1 MALGTGALMLGATIL
16 GATAATWDLMDYPA
30 PFVADGQLDD
40 TVLVVGAAA
49 QTADVLGAI
58 DIAAALQAAA
68 VSQTAVEVSTAVAPT
83 TEDGLKIEKN
93 GAPFNI
99 NDQMTDVQTTDL
111 DDSDLDLLSDGT
123 FDDNEGD
130 NTGETDFTQTLAFG
144 TTSDDTFELMME
156 QPDDSDVYEDGRPF
170 GTYLHLAKNADV
182 YTYTLLLDSGV
193 DVDNAADMEG
203 NTLDIQG
210 NTYTITDA
218 RADTS
223 GTGVDKLTV
232 VAGDSTL
239 WLVQDQPY
247 TIGSH
252 TVTVVDVDSGE
263 TKCGVNVDGVT
274 IWIDDGTTEEFGDMS
289 VGVLDVVAVYTKDY
303 DADTC
308 ELSLGSYEIV
318 LEDGEKVSIND
329 VDLDGSTVT
338 FTGSSG
344 DWTGFTVNYDAGKED
359 TGINQDDLYL
369 AAGEAWTDPVFG
381 NWKVEFAGT
390 TGMYEELYFDASGD
404 DAELVF
410 LNNDDEEVTLM
421 WAYDDSTAHFGE
433 ATEKPMLQVGESTTQ
448 GPEDVYLLYS
458 TDTDEIHVLQIEEI
472 DCTDGIT
479 INDVTY
485 DNDAIADEY
494 TYACDGA
501 NNSVDLGSLGSV
513 RVGYD
518 NTTLVFGDYP
528 GFGDGEFQTKY
539 EAVLSGLDNETFVLT
554 EYDDSGETPDVGT
567 FAIVYDA
574 DDGFQASQ
582 PTGILG
588 GGVDVDNDDDSSSF
602 WHTLRGSTVE
612 REEDGYW
619 LRVMHPGEDVFGN
632 VFVLPMDSDV
642 TSGGSD
648 SVMADKVNPFSVGL
662 AVLDSEAGS
671 MSKNMIVV
679 GGPCANTVAAELMG
693 NPENCAE
700 GFEAGKAMLK
710 YFDRSGMAAL
720 LVAGDQADDTVGA
733 AYVLADYDSYDLS
746 GDEVE
751 VVVTSLDEITVS

>member
-1 MALGTGALMLGATIL
+1 MEKKNWAKRIVALGTGALMLGATIL

-329 VDLDGSTVT
+329 VDLD
-338 FTGSSG
+338 
-344 DWTGFTVNYDAGKED
+344 
-359 TGINQDDLYL
+359 
-369 AAGEAWTDPVFG
+369 
-381 NWKVEFAGT
+381 
-390 TGMYEELYFDASGD
+390 
-404 DAELVF
+404 
-410 LNNDDEEVTLM
+410 
-421 WAYDDSTAHFGE
+421 
-433 ATEKPMLQVGESTTQ
+433 
-448 GPEDVYLLYS
+448 
-458 TDTDEIHVLQIEEI
+458 
-472 DCTDGIT
+472 
-479 INDVTY
+479 
-485 DNDAIADEY
+485 
-494 TYACDGA
+494 
-501 NNSVDLGSLGSV
+501 
-513 RVGYD
+513 
-518 NTTLVFGDYP
+518 
-528 GFGDGEFQTKY
+528 
-539 EAVLSGLDNETFVLT
+539 
-554 EYDDSGETPDVGT
+554 
-567 FAIVYDA
+567 
-574 DDGFQASQ
+574 
-582 PTGILG
+582 
-588 GGVDVDNDDDSSSF
+588 
-602 WHTLRGSTVE
+602 
-612 REEDGYW
+612 
-619 LRVMHPGEDVFGN
+619 
-632 VFVLPMDSDV
+632 
-642 TSGGSD
+642 
-648 SVMADKVNPFSVGL
+648 
-662 AVLDSEAGS
+662 
-671 MSKNMIVV
+671 
-679 GGPCANTVAAELMG
+679 
-693 NPENCAE
+693 EN
-700 GFEAGKAMLK
+700 K
-710 YFDRSGMAAL
+710 R
-720 LVAGDQADDTVGA
+720 
-733 AYVLADYDSYDLS
+733 
-746 GDEVE
+746 
-751 VVVTSLDEITVS
+751 